1 MRSINVGDSYTIGG
15 KTHILSKEIYR
26 DYKKIDIVPEKFFLQ
41 CLKYLK
47 AFQKIVHKRKFSKR
61 YFAISGTLLGII
73 RHEGFIPTDDDFDI
87 VIFRDLH
94 DDILN
99 NRKTYN
105 RYLSPFKIEEALIG
119 FKVVDPAYGIIGDLF
134 VYETYNN
141 HFVPSGPII
150 KGKPLFLVPD
160 FLPFCKFH
168 TSIVLPIQINAG
180 QLEDLRFNLPSKPEK
195 CIEINYNKEALQRA
209 KILPPHS
216 PFNKNGAMY
225 RRVFRY
231 EKKIISTLFIKKNG
245 APKSAALLKLFTK
258 ILRPGI
264 TFARKFDQFGG
275 RGCEGKKIC
284 SITVGCYDLLHYG
297 HKELF
302 KFMRNKS
309 DYIVCFIHDNESIK
323 INKNITNLQ
332 TLEIRMKH
340 VKPYVNELYPVYSS
354 DPTKYL
360 RDFIEENEY
369 KYDFIYIRGDDWRE
383 FPGKKYINEKQI
395 EIIYKPYTKG
405 ISSSQIRNTREKST
419 NDNV

>member
-15 KTHILSKEIYR
+15 KTHIVSKEIYR

-41 CLKYLK
+41 CLKCLA

-73 RHEGFIPTDDDFDI
+73 RHGGFIPTDDDFDI
-87 VIFRDLH
+87 IIFRDLH

-99 NRKTYN
+99 NLKTYN
-105 RYLSPFKIEEALIG
+105 QYLSPFKIEEAALG

-134 VYETYNN
+134 VYETYNH
-141 HFVPSGPII
+141 HFRPSGPII
-150 KGKPLFLVPD
+150 KGKSMFMVEEA
-160 FLPFCKFH
+160 LPFCKFH

-209 KILPPHS
+209 KILPSHVRA
-216 PFNKNGAMY
+216 NKTGTMY
-225 RRVFRY
+225 RRLFRH
-231 EKKIISTLFIKKNG
+231 EKKIISTLFVKKNG
-245 APKSAALLKLFTK
+245 EPKKGFIKLFVK
-258 ILRPGI
+258 ILRPWM
-264 TFARKFDQFGG
+264 RWRHFDAFGN
-275 RGCEGKKIC
+275 GKKIC

-323 INKNITNLQ
+323 INKNITNVQ
-332 TLEIRMKH
+332 PLEIRMKH
-340 VKPYVNELYPVYSS
+340 VKPYVNELYPVYSA

-369 KYDFIYIRGDDWRE
+369 KYDFIYIRGDDWRK
-383 FPGKKYINEKQI
+383 FPGIKYINEKQI
-395 EIIYKPYTKG
+395 KIIYKPYTKG
-405 ISSSQIRNTREKST
+405 ISSSQIRKTREKST
-419 NDNV
+419 NDKI